1 MPGNWK
7 KQHLFKPFSRFQLG
21 KFYHWNMSEYVYVK
35 NLTHYCKTVETG
47 VDSRLLSPLFSILIA
62 NTTRCTGP
70 VRIATGFA
78 IKKLK
83 RSASFQKFYIFIPIF

>member
-1 MPGNWK
+1 
-7 KQHLFKPFSRFQLG
+7 
-21 KFYHWNMSEYVYVK
+21 MSEYAYVK

-47 VDSRLLSPLFSILIA
+47 VDPRLLSPLFSILIA

-70 VRIATGFA
+70 VRIATGLV

-83 RSASFQKFYIFIPIF
+83 RSASFTFSFPFFDILK

>member
-1 MPGNWK
+1 M
-7 KQHLFKPFSRFQLG
+7 
-21 KFYHWNMSEYVYVK
+21 K

-83 RSASFQKFYIFIPIF
+83 PSASFTFSFPFFDILK